1 MTPLPKHSRVLS
13 VLEERAARFRERRE
27 YGSRSKSGDKL
38 DETGTVDTSGLSDD
52 DSIEEDSEDPRSSLE
67 KEILEVRQV
76 DEELLQ
82 VHGVA
87 PGSKQ
92 DGVCRL
98 VYYENLNGLNS
109 RLSQNEKLEKA
120 KQINHDLSVDI
131 ACYNEHRLNLMHKD
145 NRNGFSQLF
154 RGGESDVRSVA
165 AHNRHEGT
173 ESGRVQEGGT
183 AMLLFG
189 ELIEQFDFEESGRD
203 ESGLGRW
210 VIMTLR
216 GENGL
221 TTRVISSY
229 NPCYNKNQTSK
240 TSYQQHRRYFLTK
253 EHDDTCPRKRFKED
267 L

>member
-1 MTPLPKHSRVLS
+1 MSRTKHSKVLS
-13 VLEERAARFRERRE
+13 VLEARAARYRERRK
-27 YGSRSKSGDKL
+27 YGSVGGMKLGGGDTI
-38 DETGTVDTSGLSDD
+38 DETGTVETAGLTDD
-52 DSIEEDSEDPRSSLE
+52 ESVEENPEDFLSPKE
-67 KEILEVRQV
+67 KELLEAGQV
-76 DEELLQ
+76 DEDLLK
-82 VHGVA
+82 VHGIA

-98 VYYENLNGLNS
+98 VYENLNGLNS
-109 RLSQNEKLEKA
+109 RISQNDKLEKA

-154 RGGESDVRSVA
+154 RGGEADIRSVA
-165 AHNRHEGT
+165 AHNPHEGK
-173 ESGRVQEGGT
+173 ESGRIQEGGT

-189 ELIEQFDFEESGRD
+189 GLIEQFDFEESGRD

-221 TTRVISSY
+221 TTRIISSY
-229 NPCYNKNQTSK
+229 NPCYIDCCVPKMMPS
-240 TSYQQHRRYFLTK
+240 
-253 EHDDTCPRKRFKED
+253 
-267 L
+267 

>member
-1 MTPLPKHSRVLS
+1 MNRTKHSRVLS

-98 VYYENLNGLNS
+98 VCENLNGLNL

-145 NRNGFSQLF
+145 NRSGFSQLF

-165 AHNRHEGT
+165 AHNRHEGK

-189 ELIEQFDFEESGRD
+189 ELIEQFDFEDSGRD
-203 ESGLGRW
+203 KSGLGRW

-229 NPCYNKNQTSK
+229 NPCYL
-240 TSYQQHRRYFLTK
+240 QQ
-253 EHDDTCPRKRFKED
+253 EPD